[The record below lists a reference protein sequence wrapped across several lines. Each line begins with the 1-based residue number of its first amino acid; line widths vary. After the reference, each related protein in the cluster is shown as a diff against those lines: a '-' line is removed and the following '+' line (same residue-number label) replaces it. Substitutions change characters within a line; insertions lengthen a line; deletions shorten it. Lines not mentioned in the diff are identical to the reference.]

1 MMYVEFIARDRAMP
15 VALAHALAAQSA
27 WRDPKDPLL
36 GQITREVGAASHP
49 PTLAFC
55 RFESMARLDEWEEHF
70 RSPAHARDRSMHA
83 KHQAIHHDRAG
94 CYDELAPSERLM
106 EGRYVVEAFESEAS
120 REGLT
125 RAVRALVAR
134 RPFAGLKIALWRIGR
149 LAPDPGGLLVWA
161 VPSMAAVEGLARDA
175 PRTSELRVVLAGL
188 YRDFGRV
195 EP

>member
-36 GQITREVGAASHP
+36 GQITREVGAASDSA
-49 PTLAFC
+49 TLAFC

-94 CYDELAPSERLM
+94 CYDELAPSERLL
-106 EGRYVVEAFESEAS
+106 EGRYVVEAFASEGTNLDR
-120 REGLT
+120 RE
-125 RAVRALVAR
+125 ALPKLAAR
-134 RPFAGLKIALWRIGR
+134 RPFARLKIALWRIGR

-175 PRTSELRVVLAGL
+175 PRTCALRVVLVGL